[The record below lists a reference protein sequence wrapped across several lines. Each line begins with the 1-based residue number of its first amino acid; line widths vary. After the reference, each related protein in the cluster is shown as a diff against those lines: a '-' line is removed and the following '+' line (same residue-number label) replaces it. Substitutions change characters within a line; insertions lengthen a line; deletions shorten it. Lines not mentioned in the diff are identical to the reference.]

1 LKGAGDLRN
10 SHLDIK
16 LRKKKLEEKTK
27 QDQVKIAA
35 LESDK
40 KALKQVLNPLI
51 D

>member
-1 LKGAGDLRN
+1 MKAAGDLRN

-16 LRKKKLEEKTK
+16 LRQKKLEEKTK
-27 QDQVKIAA
+27 QDSLKIAA

>member
-10 SHLDIK
+10 AHLDIK
-16 LRKKKLEEKTK
+16 LKNKKLEEKTK